1 MKKFKVL
8 HVSSALSWRGG
19 EQQIVNLIDGLTL
32 INENID
38 QMIFCARESAIEKYS
53 ISYQINFESAK
64 KKSAIDLFYL
74 SALSRVIKSYQPDI
88 IHVHDSHA
96 HTACVLVHLFIFSKI
111 PIVLHRRVDF
121 STGKS
126 FFSNFKYNYSGI
138 KKIITVSIAIK

>member
-38 QMIFCARESAIEKYS
+38 QLIFCARESAIEKYS

-74 SALSRVIKSYQPDI
+74 TALSRIIKSYQPDI

-96 HTACVLVHLFIFSKI
+96 HE
-111 PIVLHRRVDF
+111 
-121 STGKS
+121 
-126 FFSNFKYNYSGI
+126 
-138 KKIITVSIAIK
+138 

>member
-19 EQQIVNLIDGLTL
+19 EQQIVNLIDGLTT
-32 INENID
+32 INENIE
-38 QMIFCARESAIEKYS
+38 QMIFCAQESAIEKYS
-53 ISYQINFESAK
+53 VSHKINFESAK
-64 KKSAIDLFYL
+64 KKSAIDLFYI

-111 PIVLHRRVDF
+111 KFL
-121 STGKS
+121 
-126 FFSNFKYNYSGI
+126 
-138 KKIITVSIAIK
+138 

>member
-32 INENID
+32 INENIV

-74 SALSRVIKSYQPDI
+74 SAS
-88 IHVHDSHA
+88 
-96 HTACVLVHLFIFSKI
+96 ACMGFPFRGQRLAGLIYGAPLAGQS
-111 PIVLHRRVDF
+111 
-121 STGKS
+121 
-126 FFSNFKYNYSGI
+126 SNC
-138 KKIITVSIAIK
+138 